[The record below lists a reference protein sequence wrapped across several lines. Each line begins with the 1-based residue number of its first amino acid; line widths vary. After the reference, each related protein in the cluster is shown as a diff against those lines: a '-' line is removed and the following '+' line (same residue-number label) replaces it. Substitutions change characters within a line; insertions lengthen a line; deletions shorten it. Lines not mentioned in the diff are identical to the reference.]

1 MLFTA
6 KLLDLE
12 LAWGVAVGLLR
23 LCQFYSLQ
31 TVNMQNSVYSLQTV
45 KTPNRVYSL
54 QAVKLD

>member
-31 TVNMQNSVYSLQTV
+31 TVKVQNSVYSLQIV
-45 KTPNRVYSL
+45 KTSNRSYSL
-54 QAVKLD
+54 QTVKLH